1 LKSTLEDAPIWLKK
15 NTRIE
20 ALMFVEFLAQMIA
33 ALIERALRQRMV
45 EKKIPHLFSSPERR
59 ASKTPTIEQVLG
71 LFEHQDKHALYDGDR
86 LFQQLAGPLTSVQT
100 QVLELLS
107 IPSAVYRPA
116 R

>member
-1 LKSTLEDAPIWLKK
+1 MKSTLEVAPIWLKK

-20 ALMFVEFLAQMIA
+20 ALIFVAQ
-33 ALIERALRQRMV
+33 
-45 EKKIPHLFSSPERR
+45 PERR
-59 ASKTPTIEQVLG
+59 ASKTPTIEQVLR

-86 LFQQLAGPLTSVQT
+86 LIQQFADSLTSVQT

-107 IPSAVYRPA
+107 IPTAAYRPA